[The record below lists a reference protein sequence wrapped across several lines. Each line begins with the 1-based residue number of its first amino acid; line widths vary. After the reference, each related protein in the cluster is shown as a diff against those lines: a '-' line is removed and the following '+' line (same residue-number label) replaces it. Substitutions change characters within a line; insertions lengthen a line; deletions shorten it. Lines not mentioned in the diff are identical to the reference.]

1 MTGYR
6 SHSRRTFP
14 EASDRA
20 ETDTPEICQLGQVI
34 RILGASYTYFLWH
47 HPYAI
52 VIFTAEALLVGGL
65 YRCYHQNLVLLDGLY
80 WLLLGMPLV
89 LLFYGQVLQ
98 VDPVQTQIIMLKQ
111 AVNGIFNALVA
122 SLLLIHIPLDKWVNR
137 PPAIGAL
144 SLQQTLFNLLVAF
157 VFFPTLTLM
166 AIDSHRVVAT
176 IQQEQQTQLAIT
188 SDHLQTRLNNWY
200 DRQLRAAATL
210 AQMVNATPPPT
221 PQRQQAYAEL
231 IQRLNPALAQL
242 WLLNGAGEPIAAAP
256 NPQAIVPDLATLGIA
271 GETSPTVHLLPQPL
285 DQAGERLTESPA
297 QAVPILFTYPVRI
310 GAQPGWVLG
319 AIKLEW
325 LQTLLE
331 EGVEMLQFQAT
342 LLGPDQQ
349 IVTSTVADR
358 LSGERLDLRAS
369 GEMIP
374 LADRTYHWLPT
385 GGSPV
390 FMVRWT
396 NSFFVQE
403 TPLPDLANW
412 VLLMES
418 PAKPQVQAV
427 QRVHIKNLSILLIV
441 SGLALV
447 LATLAGG
454 GCTGWD
460 FANGCQRPLCL
471 CQ

>member
-6 SHSRRTFP
+6 SHSRSTFP

-20 ETDTPEICQLGQVI
+20 
-34 RILGASYTYFLWH
+34 GA
-47 HPYAI
+47 
-52 VIFTAEALLVGGL
+52 
-65 YRCYHQNLVLLDGLY
+65 
-80 WLLLGMPLV
+80 
-89 LLFYGQVLQ
+89 
-98 VDPVQTQIIMLKQ
+98 
-111 AVNGIFNALVA
+111 
-122 SLLLIHIPLDKWVNR
+122 
-137 PPAIGAL
+137 
-144 SLQQTLFNLLVAF
+144 
-157 VFFPTLTLM
+157 
-166 AIDSHRVVAT
+166 
-176 IQQEQQTQLAIT
+176 
-188 SDHLQTRLNNWY
+188 
-200 DRQLRAAATL
+200 
-210 AQMVNATPPPT
+210 
-221 PQRQQAYAEL
+221 
-231 IQRLNPALAQL
+231 
-242 WLLNGAGEPIAAAP
+242 
-256 NPQAIVPDLATLGIA
+256 
-271 GETSPTVHLLPQPL
+271 

-297 QAVPILFTYPVRI
+297 QAVPILFTYPIQI

-319 AIKLEW
+319 AIKPEW

-342 LLGPDQQ
+342 LLGPDQP

-374 LADRTYHWLPT
+374 LADHTYHWLPT

-418 PAKPQVQAV
+418 SAKPQVQAV
-427 QRVHIKNLSILLIV
+427 QRVHIKNLIILLIV

-447 LATLAGG
+447 LATWISRRLVTPLFQLAHATTNLPNQLLREERPIQWPKSSVVELVSLVNNFQQMAATLLEKFQELQRAKQAADVSNQAKSEFLANMSHELRTPLNAILG
-454 GCTGWD
+454 
-460 FANGCQRPLCL
+460 FAQLLRRDPVLAPWLMSRPNCL
-471 CQ
+471 NSSPANCS